1 MQAILTFII
10 TNIIHHDDI
19 KELENLFKKLD
30 ANQDGKLSK
39 EELVEGYKQVYTHLD
54 DATIHNMVDTII
66 QNTDFNYSGQID
78 YTEYLVAAINKDK
91 LLTRDKLTKAFQ
103 SFDLVI
109 SCYQER
115 RRLHYQRRMGKMFR
129 KHQDVDPRL
138 GHFLRG
144 SGQQQRRYYLPR

>member
-30 ANQDGKLSK
+30 SNQDGRLSK
-39 EELVEGYKQVYTHLD
+39 EELVEGYKWVYTHLD
-54 DATIHNMVDTII
+54 DATINTMVETII

-109 SCYQER
+109 QCKAER
-115 RRLHYQRRMGKMFR
+115 RRIHHERRVGKVFR
-129 KHQDVDPRL
+129 Q
-138 GHFLRG
+138 
-144 SGQQQRRYYLPR
+144 Y

>member
-30 ANQDGKLSK
+30 ANQDGRLSK

-54 DATIHNMVDTII
+54 DAAISNMVETII

-109 SCYQER
+109 SGYAEW
-115 RRLHYQRRMGKMFR
+115 RRLYHQRRMGKMFR
-129 KHQDVDPRL
+129 QHKDVYSRL
-138 GHFLRG
+138 GN
-144 SGQQQRRYYLPR
+144 LPRRSR